1 MGATGQER
9 AIRLVE
15 SIDFGAALGDRPLVA
30 SSVAHDGALW
40 LLGLEGIPD
49 RYAEQGRFR
58 FPTSAARRTQIHIA
72 VRVDERGGALQ
83 RVVPAGRRNLHH
95 VQPMPG
101 GRLLV
106 SCARCYE
113 EADGSPERNAVILDR
128 DGNIEAEL
136 VLGDAIAGLQA
147 TEEGILWASYFDEGT
162 GTRGAGEFDP
172 VGASGLVAF
181 DRAGN
186 KLFTFN
192 PQAAGTR
199 DIVDCYALNVASS
212 AETWIYFYSDFALVR
227 LSLTGPPRAWEA
239 GIAGA
244 RAIAVGEGHVL
255 LDRGYDANHSYV
267 LCRLGDRALEPV
279 ATFVFT
285 DEAGEPLG
293 PAAHGRGPCLHFIR
307 GARWYRAEI
316 GTLLKESG

>member
-1 MGATGQER
+1 MGARGQER

-15 SIDFGAALGDRPLVA
+15 SIDFGAALGDRSLVA

-40 LLGLEGIPD
+40 LLGLDGM

-58 FPTSAARRTQIHIA
+58 FPTSAARRDQIHIA
-72 VRVDERGGALQ
+72 VRLDGRERGGVEQ
-83 RVVPAGRRNLHH
+83 RMVLAGRRNLHH

-113 EADGSPERNAVILDR
+113 EADGSPERNAVILGR
-128 DGNIEAEL
+128 DGAIEAEM
-136 VLGDAIAGLQA
+136 VLGDAIADLQA

-186 KLFTFN
+186 KLFTFD
-192 PQAAGTR
+192 PEAAGTR

-212 AETWIYFYSDFALVR
+212 AETWIYFYSELALVR
-227 LSLTGPPRAWEA
+227 LSLTGPPRAWA
-239 GIAGA
+239 TGVAGA

-255 LDRGYDANHSYV
+255 LDRGYDANHRYV

-279 ATFVFT
+279 AAFVFI
-285 DEAGEPLG
+285 DEAGELLG